1 MLSND
6 VIQNQECCIV
16 DGFVAETVFQ
26 KFSKIKK
33 KTIPN
38 LLGNYN
44 EMLMGKLTFCKTK
57 NLHPV
62 FFGIFIIFFFF
73 VGVGRGGVIE
83 VFKSSVF
90 QMFINNISGLLYMH
104 KKSNCDVNKDL

>member
-62 FFGIFIIFFFF
+62 FFGIFFL
-73 VGVGRGGVIE
+73 GGGGGGRGVIE

-104 KKSNCDVNKDL
+104 KKFNCDINKNL

>member
-6 VIQNQECCIV
+6 VIQNQDCCIV
-16 DGFVAETVFQ
+16 DGFVAETVYQ

-33 KTIPN
+33 KAIPN

-62 FFGIFIIFFFF
+62 FFGIFFW
-73 VGVGRGGVIE
+73 GWGGRGVIE